1 MRTGPHLWG
10 FFYARGQETKSM
22 ADYEGKTDTRH
33 LAKVR
38 AAEDRS
44 ISEPGSS
51 PAISPPA
58 QRQVS
63 IITPARSANKTHC
76 PVSKR

>member
-1 MRTGPHLWG
+1 
-10 FFYARGQETKSM
+10 M
-22 ADYEGKTDTRH
+22 ADQHGREDTRH
-33 LAKVR
+33 VAKVR

-44 ISEPGSS
+44 ISDPGSS

-63 IITPARSANKTHC
+63 IITPSRSANKTMA